1 MGMGCGRRAAYTRSM
16 ANRSQLLTI
25 DGLANLLFGLF
36 LLASPRSFFEALG
49 LPWTNR
55 SLYATILGGVL
66 IGIGFALMLE
76 SRRPGGLV
84 GLGLGGA
91 VAINLTAGLVIAGWL
106 LLSGADG
113 GSGVGRIVLWFL
125 VLFLV
130 GLSSAEIVSYRRSN
144 SDTS

>member
-1 MGMGCGRRAAYTRSM
+1 MATRP
-16 ANRSQLLTI
+16 QLLTI
-25 DGLANLLFGLF
+25 DGIANLILGAF
-36 LLASPRSFFEALG
+36 LLASPRSFFDALG
-49 LPWTNR
+49 LPWTGR

-66 IGIGFALMLE
+66 VGIGIALMLE
-76 SRRPGGLV
+76 SRQAEGPV

-113 GSGVGRIVLWFL
+113 VSSVGRVVLWLL
-125 VLFLV
+125 VVFLV
-130 GLSSAEIVSYRRSN
+130 GFSSAEIATHRRSS